1 MADEAVARPLTI
13 EIERDGDSAVV
24 RCQGRLA
31 TAASEIVYTRV
42 RPLMPETRRIVL
54 DLAGVTFIDSMG
66 LGTLVRLYVHAKSA
80 GCSLELV
87 ELGKRVRELLGRTR
101 LLDVFTTVGEHGVT
115 MRF

>member
-1 MADEAVARPLTI
+1 MTDEVVARPLTV
-13 EIERDGDSAVV
+13 EIERRGDTAVV

-31 TAASEIVYTRV
+31 TGASEIVYTKI

-66 LGTLVRLYVHAKSA
+66 LGTLVRLYVSAKSA
-80 GCSLELV
+80 GCNLELV
-87 ELGKRVRELLGRTR
+87 ELGKRIQELLGRTR
-101 LLDVFTTVGEHGVT
+101 LLEVFTTVGESGLT